1 MAIKGGG
8 VRPVAAMW
16 ALTGLTFIFLLF
28 RLYTRLIILRVFSS
42 DDHVFILAF
51 IFLLAMTA
59 FYTKAATLG
68 FGQSNAEIGDEDKI
82 VAATFWEAI
91 GQTFTVLGTAI
102 AKWSLGL
109 FLLRLVTK
117 RWQRVVIWTAMGS
130 VMLASIIVVFLFWF
144 QVSRPSPTI
153 SIVRFASFCTP
164 VEYLWDRRIPGGD
177 CPIDLIPASTV
188 LNVATVLVDFLFAA
202 LPWFFIW
209 GLQINQHEKIVILA
223 SMSLGVFAAAAGI
236 VRALEID
243 GLSSPNFLRDT
254 VGLILW
260 SAIEQTVTMV
270 CICIPVCRPLFKT
283 VIRTVRSQKSTLT
296 DRIYGNG
303 SYRLSSLARGPLSHK
318 KPGVED
324 GGELGLRARLPDTT
338 NKDRTNISNCYAGG
352 PQTSNGSDEEI
363 LIQPTGNANLEGR
376 IYVTNEFHVTST

>member
-28 RLYTRLIILRVFSS
+28 RLYTRLVILRVFSS
-42 DDHVFILAF
+42 DDHVFIVAF

-68 FGQSNAEIGDEDKI
+68 FGQSNAEIGDEEKI
-82 VAATFWEAI
+82 VAATLWEAI
-91 GQTFTVLGTAI
+91 GQTFTILGTAI

-117 RWQRVVIWTAMGS
+117 KWQRVVIWTAMGS

-144 QVSRPSPTI
+144 HCRPI
-153 SIVRFASFCTP
+153 
-164 VEYLWDRRIPGGD
+164 EYLWDRRIPGGY

-188 LNVATVLVDFLFAA
+188 LNVATVLVDVLFAV

-303 SYRLSSLARGPLSHK
+303 SYRLSSMARSGLPHK
-318 KPGVED
+318 KSGAED
-324 GGELGLRARLPDTT
+324 GGELGLRAGLPGHSVTA
-338 NKDRTNISNCYAGG
+338 NKDRSTVSNCYAGG

-363 LIQPTGNANLEGR
+363 LIQPTGEANLERG